1 MNVILNVVTNFGGK
15 SLKPGNE
22 INVPLNVAQR
32 WITRGIAHPVKE
44 EVKPIEKVIEK
55 PEENKKVFDNEFYGL
70 NQEKEPEEVIFR
82 EPEIKSEVI
91 KKAKKDK
98 NKTK

>member
-1 MNVILNVVTNFGGK
+1 MKIQLNTITNYSGH
-15 SLKPGNE
+15 SLKIGD
-22 INVPLNVAQR
+22 IIDVDLRIAQR